1 LIKTKKYYKNGGL
14 VEFVKTIL
22 YALILAGI
30 IRTLLFQPFWIP
42 SGSMKPTLLVGDF
55 IFVNKFSY
63 GYSRYSCPFSIC
75 PIKGRLF
82 GSSPKRGD
90 VVVFRHPVNGKDFV
104 KRLIGLPGDMISLSD
119 GKLLIN
125 NKQVEYEML
134 NDFVEIKSRQGPLAS
149 IPRCENSP
157 VPLGARC
164 NKSRLIEELPNEISY
179 SVLNIGS
186 SFGDNTPQFT
196 VPDENYFFLGDNR
209 DNSLDSRFGISSGGV
224 GFVPAQYLIGRVDKI
239 IFSSAGKSMIFFWS
253 WRLDRFFRSVL

>member
-1 LIKTKKYYKNGGL
+1 MIKIKKQNKSNGLI
-14 VEFVKTIL
+14 EFLKTIL
-22 YALILAGI
+22 YALLLAGI

-75 PIKGRLF
+75 PINDRLF
-82 GSSPKRGD
+82 GSSPERGD

-104 KRLIGLPGDMISLSD
+104 KRLIGMPGDLISLKD

-125 NKQVEYEML
+125 NKQLKYTL
-134 NDFVEIKSRQGPLAS
+134 LSDFVEVKSRQGPLAS

-157 VPLGARC
+157 VPLGSDC
-164 NKSRLIEELPNEISY
+164 NKGHSLEILPNGVSH

-186 SFGDNTPQFT
+186 SFGDNTPEFT
-196 VPDENYFFLGDNR
+196 VPDKNYFFLGDNR
-209 DNSLDSRFGISSGGV
+209 DNSLDSRFGVSSGGV
-224 GFVPAQYLIGRVDKI
+224 GFVPAKFLIGRVDKI
-239 IFSSAGKSMIFFWS
+239 IFSSAGKSMLYFWS
-253 WRLDRFFRSVL
+253 WRLNRFFRSVY

>member
-1 LIKTKKYYKNGGL
+1 MIKTKKYNKYSGL

-82 GSSPKRGD
+82 SSSPKRGD

-104 KRLIGLPGDMISLSD
+104 KRLIGLPGDVISLSD
-119 GKLLIN
+119 GKLNIN
-125 NKQVEYEML
+125 NKQVKYKMV

-164 NKSRLIEELPNEISY
+164 NTVSYTHLTLPTKRI
-179 SVLNIGS
+179 V
-186 SFGDNTPQFT
+186 
-196 VPDENYFFLGDNR
+196 
-209 DNSLDSRFGISSGGV
+209 
-224 GFVPAQYLIGRVDKI
+224 
-239 IFSSAGKSMIFFWS
+239 
-253 WRLDRFFRSVL
+253 